1 MPHTALHISNRLLR
15 FFSVLLLMCCLSVA
29 DLGIQAQACGLDE
42 SVKKKCLAEHDELQ
56 QHILQERQMPPAGA
70 LITTKTGHRLGSSR
84 PVRLYSSNGG
94 KPGRILGRWTSDH
107 SYQLSKYFALLH
119 RMDCGLRVVA
129 ASPRFYY
136 VIALRRI
143 LC

>member
-15 FFSVLLLMCCLSVA
+15 LFSVLLLMCSLSVA
-29 DLGIQAQACGLDE
+29 DLGIHE
-42 SVKKKCLAEHDELQ
+42 SVKKECLAEHDELQ

-94 KPGRILGRWTSDH
+94 KPGRMLGRWTSDH

-143 LC
+143 IC